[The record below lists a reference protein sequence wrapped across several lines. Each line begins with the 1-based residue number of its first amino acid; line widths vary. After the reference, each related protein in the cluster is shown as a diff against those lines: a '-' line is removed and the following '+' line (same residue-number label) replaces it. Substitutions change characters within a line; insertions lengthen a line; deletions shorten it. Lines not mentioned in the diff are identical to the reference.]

1 MNRRTDM
8 NEPDFANF
16 FLTLCSQEAQNQT
29 AAGKANL
36 FW

>member
-8 NEPDFANF
+8 NEPNPASSC
-16 FLTLCSQEAQNQT
+16 LTLCSQGAQNQ
-29 AAGKANL
+29 AVADKVGL